1 MMIERT
7 TTHSGEPG
15 TRMTATGSF
24 SRAPVRKALVGL
36 LTFLMAGGVSAQ
48 EPVPE
53 TFVDVPVPRLTEWN
67 DVNARTVI
75 EDTASTTAI
84 IRHTRQSEEVLGRT
98 YIYPDQETKDA
109 DTVGD
114 GTGSVAFIG
123 WALDDGSGRP
133 PGIQAITD
141 DYEFPVANCIM
152 ASGER
157 VDEEFGELRPKTCS
171 DPQGSSKRYFLEVK
185 EADVPIDLV
194 FDTGMKDIRY
204 KGVKDP
210 ADDGGEALEAFRAEY
225 GIGRVYRVIQKFIN
239 DTDERIVSLRVELGT
254 GVGDDFVPLTF
265 EDDGVAFEM
274 RPTVPREFFEGETGA
289 PDRVVWQENRY
300 ATFAPKLFDTGLRPR
315 FDPGFFSDAAAGIY
329 PPQDIEG
336 PEKSQYIESGY
347 ELADGRIG
355 AITLNY
361 FDMTTQQA
369 AGAGLTGNL
378 FGYML
383 PDLLVPTVIAVHEDG
398 DPQTESD
405 AVVAWWDGSNW
416 RYGQAGDPDTVAD
429 PFSIVPLT
437 QLQQWASFLLGQN
450 IDGEEDPARFESVL
464 SDDLSGANMDT
475 YIYIGEEIVDE
486 TTGEPRYDSLT
497 LRLIPTS
504 VSSLGVGEIAGSE
517 EPEWTMPGNEPPA
530 LETYMPATGE
540 PVAIN
545 DIAVTDFDQPVT
557 INILAN
563 DLLDGALI
571 DPDPAVSTV
580 TITSQ
585 PANGTATLDGTD
597 NTVDYVPDAG
607 FEGDNTFNYTVE
619 VNGEVSNEA
628 TVKVT
633 VNPEPIPDAPVAN
646 NDFAETFRD
655 ISVTIDVL
663 ANDTLEDLP
672 IEPADVT
679 LTVVDAPLSGT
690 ASVEND
696 TIVYTPGEGFLGFER
711 FTYRVTKDDGA
722 VESNLALITV
732 RVDEWPQD
740 FDFIFSDR
748 FEEVVPD

>member
-1 MMIERT
+1 MSERRIA
-7 TTHSGEPG
+7 SPLNADAAPADIRKGDRAL
-15 TRMTATGSF
+15 TRKT
-24 SRAPVRKALVGL
+24 LVGL
-36 LTFLMAGGVSAQ
+36 VTLILTFGVSAQ
-48 EPVPE
+48 EPEPT

-67 DVNARTVI
+67 DVNARTVV
-75 EDTASTTAI
+75 EDTATTTAV

-98 YIYPDQETKDA
+98 YIYPDQATKEA
-109 DTVGD
+109 DTGETGV
-114 GTGSVAFIG
+114 GSVAFIG

-133 PGIQAITD
+133 PGIQAVTD

-157 VDEEFGELRPKTCS
+157 IDEEFGELLPKTCS
-171 DPQGSSKRYFLEVK
+171 DPQGSSKRYFLEVTQ
-185 EADVPIDLV
+185 ADEPIDLV

-210 ADDGGEALEAFRAEY
+210 ADDGGAALEAFREEY
-225 GIGRVYRVIQKFIN
+225 GIGRIYRVIQKFIN
-239 DTDERIVSLRVELGT
+239 NTDERIVSLRVELGT

-265 EDDGVAFEM
+265 QEDGVAFEM
-274 RPTVPREFFEGETGA
+274 RSAVPREFFEGETGA

-300 ATFAPKLFDTGLRPR
+300 ATFAPKLFDDGLRPR
-315 FDPGFFSDAAAGIY
+315 FDPGFFSDAAAGIF
-329 PPQDIEG
+329 PPQDVEG

-347 ELADGRIG
+347 QVTDGRIG

-361 FDMTTQQA
+361 FDMPNQQA

-383 PDLLVPTVIAVHEDG
+383 PDLLVPTVIALHEDG
-398 DPQTESD
+398 NPETESD
-405 AVVAWWDGSNW
+405 AVVAWWDGSDW
-416 RYGQAGDPDTVAD
+416 RYGQAGDPGTGAD
-429 PFSIVPLT
+429 PFSVVPLT
-437 QLQQWASFLLGQN
+437 ELQQWATLLLGQN
-450 IDGEEDPARFESVL
+450 VPDELDPARYESVL

-475 YIYIGEEIVDE
+475 YIYIGEEIVDQE
-486 TTGEPRYDSLT
+486 TGLPRYDSLT

-504 VSSLGVGEIAGSE
+504 LSSLGLGEIAGSE
-517 EPEWTMPGNEPPA
+517 DPEWTLPGNEPPT
-530 LETYMPATGE
+530 LESYMPATGE

-545 DIAVTDFDQPVT
+545 DIAVTDFEQPVT

-580 TITSQ
+580 VITSQ
-585 PANGTATLDGTD
+585 PANGTATLDATD

-619 VNGEVSNEA
+619 IGGEVSNEA

-633 VNPEPIPDAPVAN
+633 VNPEPVPNAPVAN
-646 NDFAETFRD
+646 NDFAETFRE
-655 ISVTIDVL
+655 IPVTIDVL

-672 IEPADVT
+672 IDPADVT
-679 LTVVDAPLSGT
+679 VTVVDAPLSGT
-690 ASVEND
+690 AVVEND

-711 FTYRVTKDDGA
+711 FTYRVTEDVDGT
-722 VESNLALITV
+722 ESNVALITV
-732 RVDEWPQD
+732 RVDEWPED

-748 FEEVVPD
+748 FEAVIE